1 MCLKKKDPQ
10 RFLYTEN
17 RKEYALCTQRKIDYF
32 MMKYWIERELGF

>member
-1 MCLKKKDPQ
+1 MCLKKKHPQ

-32 MMKYWIERELGF
+32 MMKYWIERELRF